1 MAIWQ
6 KLGLTRRACVKF
18 EERVHSIFLVK
29 IIAGIIFDF
38 YSSGRLGKV
47 IILYQVAE
55 RRSKGRRGDGWGN
68 RNRLSPTPIVHS
80 NYKSNMANRINDHE
94 LVTLTCPNKTQALTG
109 SSVRMRQLSLSL
121 VSAKISLSP
130 RVTVHCM

>member
-1 MAIWQ
+1 M
-6 KLGLTRRACVKF
+6 KF
-18 EERVHSIFLVK
+18 EVRVHSIFLVK

-109 SSVRMRQLSLSL
+109 SSLRMRQLSLSL
-121 VSAKISLSP
+121 VSVKISLSP
-130 RVTVHCM
+130 

>member
-1 MAIWQ
+1 M
-6 KLGLTRRACVKF
+6 
-18 EERVHSIFLVK
+18 HSIFLVK
-29 IIAGIIFDF
+29 IIAAIIFDF
-38 YSSGRLGKV
+38 YSNGRLGRV

-55 RRSKGRRGDGWGN
+55 RWSKGKRGEGWGN

-80 NYKSNMANRINDHE
+80 NHKSNMANHTDDHE

-130 RVTVHCM
+130 RVTAHCM

>member
-1 MAIWQ
+1 M
-6 KLGLTRRACVKF
+6 
-18 EERVHSIFLVK
+18 HSIFLVK

-38 YSSGRLGKV
+38 YSSGSLGKV
-47 IILYQVAE
+47 IILYQVAK
-55 RRSKGRRGDGWGN
+55 RRSKGMRGDGWGN

-109 SSVRMRQLSLSL
+109 SSVCMRQLSLSL
-121 VSAKISLSP
+121 VSAKISRSP
-130 RVTVHCM
+130 RVNLHCI

>member
-6 KLGLTRRACVKF
+6 KLGLA
-18 EERVHSIFLVK
+18 EEQVHSIFLVK
-29 IIAGIIFDF
+29 IIAAIIFDF
-38 YSSGRLGKV
+38 YSNGRLGRV

-55 RRSKGRRGDGWGN
+55 RWSKGKRGEGWGN
-68 RNRLSPTPIVHS
+68 RNRLSPTPIIHS
-80 NYKSNMANRINDHE
+80 NHKSNMANRTDDHE

-130 RVTVHCM
+130 RVTAHCM

>member
-1 MAIWQ
+1 M
-6 KLGLTRRACVKF
+6 
-18 EERVHSIFLVK
+18 HSIFLVK

-55 RRSKGRRGDGWGN
+55 RRFKGRRGDGWGN

-80 NYKSNMANRINDHE
+80 NHKSNMANRTDDHE

-109 SSVRMRQLSLSL
+109 SSVRMRKLSLSL

>member
-1 MAIWQ
+1 M
-6 KLGLTRRACVKF
+6 
-18 EERVHSIFLVK
+18 HSIFLVK

-38 YSSGRLGKV
+38 YSSGSLGKV
-47 IILYQVAE
+47 IILYQVAK
-55 RRSKGRRGDGWGN
+55 RRSKGMREDGWGN

-109 SSVRMRQLSLSL
+109 LSVCMRQLSLSL
-121 VSAKISLSP
+121 VSAKISRSP
-130 RVTVHCM
+130 RVNLHCI

>member
-1 MAIWQ
+1 M
-6 KLGLTRRACVKF
+6 KF

-38 YSSGRLGKV
+38 YSSGRLGRV

-55 RRSKGRRGDGWGN
+55 RRSEGRRGEGWDN

-80 NYKSNMANRINDHE
+80 NYKSNMVNRINDHE

-109 SSVRMRQLSLSL
+109 SSVRIRQLSLSL
-121 VSAKISLSP
+121 VSAKISRSP
-130 RVTVHCM
+130 RVNLHCI